1 MDDCVSARFLFA
13 ENNEL
18 HGRDAGL
25 YEGDM
30 RLTIDQAL
38 MIESGEVRGSI
49 KTGKW
54 PDAELAYEI
63 DPSLSKSFL
72 TGEID
77 KITKKN
83 LYAFQYKKSKFT
95 FRGFI
100 CFRLLRFAVEG
111 DGRYPECNARVG
123 AENLRTL

>member
-13 ENNEL
+13 ENIEL

-30 RLTIDQAL
+30 RLTIGQAL

-54 PDAELAYEI
+54 PEAELAYEI

-77 KITKKN
+77 NITKKIYTHFNIKSQN
-83 LYAFQYKKSKFT
+83 LLS
-95 FRGFI
+95 
-100 CFRLLRFAVEG
+100 EG
-111 DGRYPECNARVG
+111 LFVFDF
-123 AENLRTL
+123 